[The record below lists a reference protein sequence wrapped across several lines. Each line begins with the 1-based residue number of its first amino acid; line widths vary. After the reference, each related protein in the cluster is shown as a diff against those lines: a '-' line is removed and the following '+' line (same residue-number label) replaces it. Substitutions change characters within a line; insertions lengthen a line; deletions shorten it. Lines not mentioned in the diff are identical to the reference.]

1 MLWCCIV
8 EFVAD
13 VLGGYPRSARL
24 RKALRRLEEK
34 GEAEL
39 TEVQRI
45 IYEETLVVVGAQLG
59 AGMYSVVDGMLDW
72 HDPLRPFAEAWR
84 GVYIDGLLR
93 WFDNNFFYRIPV
105 FVEEPDPK
113 RLVLAPRV
121 RMLRSILPDWA
132 RIRVVV
138 PGPYTFTKLSKNRTG
153 RDDRELMG
161 LIAKLLAEEVRRAV
175 EAGASV
181 VQVDEPMFADVD
193 AKPDEA
199 SEAVEAINTMFKVA
213 GSAET
218 RLAIPYN
225 VPSPDVYERILDVK
239 ARTIILDFVDA
250 FERGL
255 KLVKEK
261 GVGGHELGAGI
272 IEARN
277 IYIEPYE
284 RFASQLDAIISVYN
298 GDRLLITT
306 SAWLDLI
313 PLHYAIEKTKIL
325 GCYTARYASAGA
337 R

>member
-1 MLWCCIV
+1 MLWCYIV
-8 EFVAD
+8 ELVAD
-13 VLGGYPRSARL
+13 VLGGYPRSTRL
-24 RKALRRLEEK
+24 RKALRRLEER

-199 SEAVEAINTMFKVA
+199 SEAVEAINTVFKAA
-213 GSAET
+213 GSTET

-306 SAWLDLI
+306 STWLDLI
-313 PLHYAIEKTKIL
+313 PPHYAIEKTKIL
-325 GCYTARYASAGA
+325 GCYTTRYASAGA

>member
-1 MLWCCIV
+1 MVFDV
-8 EFVAD
+8 EFIAD

-24 RKALRRLEEK
+24 RKALRKLEEE
-34 GEAEL
+34 GEAGL
-39 TEVQRI
+39 AEVQRVV
-45 IYEETLVVVGAQLG
+45 YEDMLVVVGVQLG

-113 RLVLAPRV
+113 RFVLAPRV
-121 RMLRSILPDWA
+121 KTLRSILPDWA

-153 RDDRELMG
+153 RNDRELMEI
-161 LIAKLLAEEVRRAV
+161 IARLLAEEVRRAV

-199 SEAVEAINTMFKVA
+199 SEAVEAVNIVFKAA
-213 GSAET
+213 GNAET

-225 VPSPDVYERILDVK
+225 VPSPDIYERILDVK
-239 ARTIILDFVDA
+239 AKTIILDFVDA

-255 KLVKEK
+255 KLVREK
-261 GVGGHELGAGI
+261 GVGGHELGAGV

-284 RFASQLDAIISVYN
+284 RFASQLNAIKSVYR
-298 GDRLLITT
+298 GDRLLVTT

-313 PLHYAIEKTKIL
+313 PFHYAVEKTRIL
-325 GCYTARYASAGA
+325 GHYTTRYASAGA

>member
-1 MLWCCIV
+1 MVFDV
-8 EFVAD
+8 EFIAD

-24 RKALRRLEEK
+24 RKALRRFEEE
-34 GEAEL
+34 GGAGL
-39 TEVQRI
+39 AEVQRI
-45 IYEETLVVVGAQLG
+45 VYEDMLVVVGVQLG

-113 RLVLAPRV
+113 RFVLAPRV
-121 RMLRSILPDWA
+121 KTLRSILPDWA

-153 RDDRELMG
+153 RNDRELMEI
-161 LIAKLLAEEVRRAV
+161 IARLLAEEVRRAV

-199 SEAVEAINTMFKVA
+199 SEAVEAVNIVFKAA
-213 GSAET
+213 GNAET

-225 VPSPDVYERILDVK
+225 VPSPDIYERILDVK
-239 ARTIILDFVDA
+239 AKTIILDFVDA

-255 KLVKEK
+255 KLVREK
-261 GVGGHELGAGI
+261 GVGGHELGAGV

-284 RFASQLDAIISVYN
+284 RFASQLNAIKSVYR
-298 GDRLLITT
+298 GDRLLVTT

-313 PLHYAIEKTKIL
+313 PFHYAVEKTRIL
-325 GCYTARYASAGA
+325 GHYTTRYASAGA

>member
-1 MLWCCIV
+1 MLWCYIV
-8 EFVAD
+8 ELVAD
-13 VLGGYPRSARL
+13 VLGGYPRSTRL
-24 RKALRRLEEK
+24 RKALRRLEER

-84 GVYIDGLLR
+84 GVYINGLLR

-199 SEAVEAINTMFKVA
+199 SEAVEAINTMFKAA
-213 GSAET
+213 GSTET

-306 SAWLDLI
+306 STWLDLI